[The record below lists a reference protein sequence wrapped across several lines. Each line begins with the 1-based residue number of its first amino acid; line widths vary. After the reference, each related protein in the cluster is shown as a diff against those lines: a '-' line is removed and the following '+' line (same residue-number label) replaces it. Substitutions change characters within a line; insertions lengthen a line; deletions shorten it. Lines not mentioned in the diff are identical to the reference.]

1 MSSFYHTVRK
11 IWLIAAMMLIPG
23 CLDSTPE
30 SLDGVDISILAES
43 FVEGDTIQFMAS
55 GNNPEGA
62 KFLWDFGDDSGSSGK
77 AVEHI
82 YTNEGTYTV
91 TLTVVDDDSSCLL
104 YTSDAADE

>member
-55 GNNPEGA
+55 GNN
-62 KFLWDFGDDSGSSGK
+62 LSLI
-77 AVEHI
+77 HI
-82 YTNEGTYTV
+82 
-91 TLTVVDDDSSCLL
+91 
-104 YTSDAADE
+104 

>member
-55 GNNPEGA
+55 GNNPKGA
-62 KFLWDFGDDSGSSGK
+62 KFLWDFGDDSGSGGVK
-77 AVEHI
+77 I
-82 YTNEGTYTV
+82 FV
-91 TLTVVDDDSSCLL
+91 TIWLSLSVSSIIIVQIFSNCFLWN
-104 YTSDAADE
+104 T